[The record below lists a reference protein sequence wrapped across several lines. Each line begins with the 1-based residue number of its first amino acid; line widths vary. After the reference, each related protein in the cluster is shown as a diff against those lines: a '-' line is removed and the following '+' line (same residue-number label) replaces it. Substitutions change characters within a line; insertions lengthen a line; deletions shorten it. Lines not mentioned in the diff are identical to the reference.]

1 MTNYENSKLEERLQH
16 LLVQFQVEAGVLDRM
31 VYKNKNQHRRSSYFQ
46 YLLKVRRDVKL
57 LQSAGLKEILKVLF
71 PIINGT
77 KAAQKA
83 FYPARSKS
91 KSSGSKHNCQNRLLG
106 VARLLSQMA
115 EPILRAATW
124 LNQYLGQLLC
134 QFLPNHDFIIIFNN
148 KSHVFLYLHDS
159 QICLLLAKSFFT
171 GFCITILALLA
182 RLRVLVQQM
191 LLDVILIYNK
201 VSSLSQ
207 ERQSVKLF
215 QDRIEAFREYYPSTN
230 RVLTLDCVWRE
241 DKFFL
246 VEKTENRNIENRN
259 EDLSAVPFTTSV
271 QYETFELF
279 DEATKHENICSPT
292 METDTHPPK
301 DQPETVGIVGNTV
314 NSEDARTLEAVKFP
328 SAVAEEV
335 LAAKV
340 DAFLSP
346 TPPEPQTKSRRKV
359 AFVPVKRSNPFDT
372 NTSGPSKKMKLDLD
386 SSNSTEAEDP
396 FLDLLFSGR
405 VEGSVL

>member
-182 RLRVLVQQM
+182 RLRVLVQQ
-191 LLDVILIYNK
+191 
-201 VSSLSQ
+201 
-207 ERQSVKLF
+207 
-215 QDRIEAFREYYPSTN
+215 AFREYYPSTN

>member
-115 EPILRAATW
+115 EPILRAAT
-124 LNQYLGQLLC
+124 
-134 QFLPNHDFIIIFNN
+134 
-148 KSHVFLYLHDS
+148 

>member
-1 MTNYENSKLEERLQH
+1 MTNHEISKLEERLQH

-57 LQSAGLKEILKVLF
+57 LQSAGLGEILKVLF
-71 PIINGT
+71 PIINGRR
-77 KAAQKA
+77 AAQKA
-83 FYPARSKS
+83 FYPTRSKS
-91 KSSGSKHNCQNRLLG
+91 NSSGSKHNCQDRLLG
-106 VARLLSQMA
+106 VARLLSKMT
-115 EPILRAATW
+115 EPILRAAT
-124 LNQYLGQLLC
+124 
-134 QFLPNHDFIIIFNN
+134 
-148 KSHVFLYLHDS
+148 
-159 QICLLLAKSFFT
+159 QISLLLAKSFFT
-171 GFCITILALLA
+171 GFCITILSLLA

-215 QDRIEAFREYYPSTN
+215 QDGIEAFREYYPSTE
-230 RVLTLDCVWRE
+230 RVLMLDCVWRE

-301 DQPETVGIVGNTV
+301 DQPETVAIIGNTV
-314 NSEDARTLEAVKFP
+314 NSEDARTLEAVKFA
-328 SAVAEEV
+328 SADAEEV

-340 DAFLSP
+340 DTFLSA
-346 TPPEPQTKSRRKV
+346 TTPEPQTKSRRNV
-359 AFVPVKRSNPFDT
+359 AFVPVKRSNPSDT
-372 NTSGPSKKMKLDLD
+372 NTSGPSKKMKLDLV

-405 VEGSVL
+405 VESSVL

>member
-1 MTNYENSKLEERLQH
+1 
-16 LLVQFQVEAGVLDRM
+16 
-31 VYKNKNQHRRSSYFQ
+31 
-46 YLLKVRRDVKL
+46 
-57 LQSAGLKEILKVLF
+57 
-71 PIINGT
+71 
-77 KAAQKA
+77 
-83 FYPARSKS
+83 
-91 KSSGSKHNCQNRLLG
+91 
-106 VARLLSQMA
+106 
-115 EPILRAATW
+115 
-124 LNQYLGQLLC
+124 
-134 QFLPNHDFIIIFNN
+134 
-148 KSHVFLYLHDS
+148 
-159 QICLLLAKSFFT
+159 
-171 GFCITILALLA
+171 
-182 RLRVLVQQM
+182 M

-215 QDRIEAFREYYPSTN
+215 QDRIEAFREYYPSTD

-279 DEATKHENICSPT
+279 DEAKHENICFPT

-301 DQPETVGIVGNTV
+301 DQPETVAIIGNTV
-314 NSEDARTLEAVKFP
+314 NSEDARTLEALKFP
-328 SAVAEEV
+328 SADAEEV
-335 LAAKV
+335 LVAKV
-340 DAFLSP
+340 VTFLSP

-359 AFVPVKRSNPFDT
+359 AFVPVKRSNPSNT
-372 NTSGPSKKMKLDLD
+372 NTSGPCKKMKLDLV

-405 VEGSVL
+405 VESSVL

>member
-1 MTNYENSKLEERLQH
+1 
-16 LLVQFQVEAGVLDRM
+16 
-31 VYKNKNQHRRSSYFQ
+31 
-46 YLLKVRRDVKL
+46 
-57 LQSAGLKEILKVLF
+57 
-71 PIINGT
+71 
-77 KAAQKA
+77 
-83 FYPARSKS
+83 
-91 KSSGSKHNCQNRLLG
+91 
-106 VARLLSQMA
+106 MA
-115 EPILRAATW
+115 EPILRAAT
-124 LNQYLGQLLC
+124 
-134 QFLPNHDFIIIFNN
+134 
-148 KSHVFLYLHDS
+148 

-279 DEATKHENICSPT
+279 DE
-292 METDTHPPK
+292 
-301 DQPETVGIVGNTV
+301 
-314 NSEDARTLEAVKFP
+314 DARTLEAVKFP

-386 SSNSTEAEDP
+386 SSNSTKAEDP